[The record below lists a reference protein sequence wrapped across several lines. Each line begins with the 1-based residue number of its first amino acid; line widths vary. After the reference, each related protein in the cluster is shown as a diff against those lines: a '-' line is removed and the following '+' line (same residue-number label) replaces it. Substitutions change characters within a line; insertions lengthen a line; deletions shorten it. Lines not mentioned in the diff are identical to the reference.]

1 MKTSRNG
8 MAFILAEEAI
18 VLSAYQDSA
27 KVWTIG
33 AGHTAAAGP
42 PTPKAGMTITLAE
55 ALDLFRRDL
64 ERFEAG
70 VLKAVKAPLK
80 QHEFDALV
88 SFHYNTGAISTGSV
102 DDKLNRGDRAGA
114 MATLTAYNK
123 AGGRTLQGLVD
134 RRARERAL
142 FERGDYG
149 SRAIAVYDRY
159 PGTAKSVSPSSLPW
173 PAEAPP
179 AASVP
184 SPVSSH
190 PAKLT
195 AALTA
200 LVAAIGGVIAV
211 LQGWGQ

>member
-1 MKTSRNG
+1 MRTSRNG

-18 VLSAYQDSA
+18 VLSAYLDNA

-42 PTPKAGMTITLAE
+42 PAPKAGMTITLSE
-55 ALDLFRRDL
+55 ALALFARDL
-64 ERFEAG
+64 ARFEAG

-88 SFHYNTGAISTGSV
+88 SFHYNTGAISTGTV

-114 MATLTAYNK
+114 MTTLTAYNK
-123 AGGRTLQGLVD
+123 AGGSVLKGLVD

-142 FERGDYG
+142 FERGEYG
-149 SRAIAVYDRY
+149 SRAVAVYDRY
-159 PGTAKSVSPSSLPW
+159 PGTARRVMPDALPW

-179 AASVP
+179 AASLPV
-184 SPVSSH
+184 PVSQH
-190 PAKLT
+190 PATLI

-200 LVAAIGGVIAV
+200 LAAAVAGVIAA

>member
-1 MKTSRNG
+1 MRTSRNG

-18 VLSAYQDSA
+18 VLSAYLDSA

-42 PTPKAGMTITLAE
+42 PAPKAGMTITLPE
-55 ALDLFRRDL
+55 ALDLFARDL
-64 ERFEAG
+64 ARFEAG
-70 VLKAVKAPLK
+70 VLKAVKVPLK

-102 DDKLNRGDRAGA
+102 DDRLNRGDRSGA
-114 MATLTAYNK
+114 MAVLEQYSK
-123 AGGRTLQGLVD
+123 AGGKVLTGLVE
-134 RRARERAL
+134 RRRRERAL

-159 PGTAKSVSPSSLPW
+159 PGTARRVMPDALPW

-179 AASVP
+179 AASEGRGA
-184 SPVSSH
+184 H
-190 PAKLT
+190 TPAATLI

-200 LVAAIGGVIAV
+200 LAAAVAGVIAA